1 MLEEVNE
8 DDFVIG
14 AEDEEVSETEGM
26 DKELAKAMGIKSKA
40 GEKNKK
46 EKAQNK
52 DKWAALSEVGN
63 STKQGEIEEKLMKFK
78 TENSKDMATLE
89 AGAFALNK
97 EKGDK
102 VLLKSAVS
110 AKKKASDCLDELT
123 KLPSKKSAKKDLVVP
138 ALTKA
143 LACLRRARQ

>member
-8 DDFVIG
+8 DDFVLG
-14 AEDEEVSETEGM
+14 AEDEEMSETERM
-26 DKELAKAMGIKSKA
+26 DKELAKAMGIKSKTE
-40 GEKNKK
+40 EKEKK
-46 EKAQNK
+46 EKNQNK

-78 TENSKDMATLE
+78 TEIAKDMAALE

-102 VLLKSAVS
+102 VLLKNVCSQQRRKHLSAWMS
-110 AKKKASDCLDELT
+110 S
-123 KLPSKKSAKKDLVVP
+123 PNS
-138 ALTKA
+138 
-143 LACLRRARQ
+143 